1 MPVQYE
7 FTYKEVSGGN
17 ENILEATKPK
27 LFYYNGI
34 PSIVLNSFNNAPS
47 TTYYLH
53 RVSSSGVDI
62 GDITAEP
69 FTTYPLCTP
78 FELSTTD
85 GLTELTTTT
94 TADTSTAASTTVAV
108 ADRSVIMNN
117 VTRIGELREI
127 NNPFVDFTNLVC
139 WSDTDLAFEPSSG
152 DFIMFSKEN
161 QANLGSLLGYV
172 AEVEFFNNSINKA
185 ELFSIGAEV
194 SESSK

>member
-1 MPVQYE
+1 MPFYRLTFQPPIE
-7 FTYKEVSGGN
+7 FNVSLQVGDTVYWCPSVNIGGF
-17 ENILEATKPK
+17 P
-27 LFYYNGI
+27 
-34 PSIVLNSFNNAPS
+34 
-47 TTYYLH
+47 
-53 RVSSSGVDI
+53 
-62 GDITAEP
+62 TANM
-69 FTTYPLCTP
+69 
-78 FELSTTD
+78 D
-85 GLTELTTTT
+85 
-94 TADTSTAASTTVAV
+94 
-108 ADRSVIMNN
+108 N